1 MPLRTS
7 GLLFLLLLAAV
18 SAAAL
23 GLSLPVHFRAVSPV
37 LLEEA
42 AEGTA
47 TLADRADDFLTAGQ
61 PGPVLVFA
69 RVQPELLADPWRSQR
84 LKELR
89 SAQPHYRYSGGPAPY
104 FERFLEGI
112 RLPESDTEVPVLPLV
127 LPREH
132 RSSLLGFL
140 QNSSNSTV
148 RQLLATRDIAG
159 YQHFLPVFSAAGH
172 PLDAAILVTALL
184 EQSNAWQPGIA
195 RELNGLSRSAD
206 EDPAALA
213 ALERIYLAV
222 VTLASRTDWTQLTA
236 LLRNIPDRLTL
247 EQLAAATHQEQ
258 GAFAT
263 LYSAIVLSGD
273 APGILAYLEQEPDEG
288 WQVIRLA
295 LEFGAGALRAM
306 ASIEQPL
313 YEPPSLIAAL
323 PLHGLQDLV
332 KGFAERN
339 PATALVL
346 KIVALLAS
354 GYFLISAWALLLGG
368 FRRKAPTGPKNGGL
382 RQTLYLFGG
391 LIVAGVIGFIAEPR
405 LLEFAPKT
413 AMQLRLD
420 LEQIVP
426 DTNLTSSASSP
437 TVSDMI
443 DQVTL
448 IVLLMFLVLQLA
460 VFTFSLLKLREI
472 KMQDVPAKVKL
483 TLLDNE
489 DSLFDL
495 GLYIGLGGTVSSLI
509 LVVMKLLDASL
520 MAAYTST
527 LFGIIFVALL
537 KIFFLRPLRR
547 RLILEASENEQPA
560 A

>member
-7 GLLFLLLLAAV
+7 GLLFLLLLAAI
-18 SAAAL
+18 STAAL

-61 PGPVLVFA
+61 PGPVLILA
-69 RVQPELLADPWRSQR
+69 RVQPDLLADPWRSQR
-84 LKELR
+84 LNELR
-89 SAQPHYRYSGGPAPY
+89 SAHPHYRYSGGPAPY
-104 FERFLEGI
+104 FERFLERI
-112 RLPESDTEVPVLPLV
+112 RLPESETEVPVLPLV

-132 RSSLLGFL
+132 RAHLLGFL
-140 QNSSNSTV
+140 QNSSNNTV
-148 RQLLATRDIAG
+148 QHLLATREIAG
-159 YQHFLPVFSAAGH
+159 YQQFLPVFSAAGH
-172 PLDAAILVTALL
+172 PLEAAILVTALL
-184 EQSNAWQPGIA
+184 EQSNAWQPEIA
-195 RELNGLSRSAD
+195 RELNRLSRAAG

-213 ALERIYLAV
+213 SLERIYLAV
-222 VTLASRTDWTQLTA
+222 VTLASRTDWTQLTT
-236 LLRNIPDRLTL
+236 LLRQIPDHPSL
-247 EQLAAATHQEQ
+247 EKLAAATHQEQ
-258 GAFAT
+258 GAFVT
-263 LYSAIVLSGD
+263 LYSAIVLSAD
-273 APGILAYLEQEPDEG
+273 APGILTYLEQEPDEG

-295 LEFGAGALRAM
+295 LGFGAGALRAM

-313 YEPPSLIAAL
+313 YEPPPLIAAL

-339 PATALVL
+339 PGAALLL
-346 KIVALLAS
+346 KVTALLAS
-354 GYFLISAWALLLGG
+354 GYFLIHACGLLFGG
-368 FRRKAPTGPKNGGL
+368 FKRTTSAGPTNGGL
-382 RQTLYLFGG
+382 RHALYLFGG
-391 LIVAGVIGFIAEPR
+391 LIVAGVVGFIAEPR
-405 LLEFAPKT
+405 LLEFAPKA
-413 AMQLRLD
+413 AMELRLN

-426 DTNLTSSASSP
+426 GTNLTSSASSP

-483 TLLDNE
+483 NLLDNE

-495 GLYIGLGGTVSSLI
+495 GLYIGLGGTVGSLI

-547 RLILEASENEQPA
+547 RLILEASENEQTA